1 MFCPSTLMVNR
12 GTLGN
17 ELAKW
22 NPDVLGTN
30 PGTILIVAMAV
41 SPFLAGM
48 APSKIGS
55 PGKV

>member
-1 MFCPSTLMVNR
+1 MVNR

-17 ELAKW
+17 ALAKW
-22 NPDVLGTN
+22 NPEVLGAN